1 MYGGDFHPHN
11 LSSERLPLNSHEM
24 RSLNHCKEKIPGAP
38 LRYAAHVSTLG
49 NFSEYLVLDPFE

>member
-11 LSSERLPLNSHEM
+11 LSSERLPLNSHEI

-38 LRYAAHVSTLG
+38 LRYAARFHPWKFFRISGT
-49 NFSEYLVLDPFE
+49 